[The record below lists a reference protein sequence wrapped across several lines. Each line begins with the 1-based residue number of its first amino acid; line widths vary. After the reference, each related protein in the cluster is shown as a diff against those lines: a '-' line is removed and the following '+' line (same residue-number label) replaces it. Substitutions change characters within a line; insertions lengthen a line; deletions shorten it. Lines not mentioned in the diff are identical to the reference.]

1 MNWEKLKKVHYHNE
15 GVEYITSSSI
25 FDVKEY
31 EKLYENSNNLEHQV
45 WQDFD
50 KKYKVGYE
58 FKEDITDLDLDK
70 EIIALW
76 FFRERS
82 DRNSQPQLN
91 VNGNLIQYHQN
102 TFLLTACKDI
112 KIVEQKRKYI
122 RRPMVQLDVSKKKY
136 NEIIGRLK

>member
-1 MNWEKLKKVHYHNE
+1 MHWEKLKKIHYHNDE
-15 GVEYITSSSI
+15 VEYITSSSI
-25 FDVKEY
+25 FDIQEY
-31 EKLYENSNNLEHQV
+31 NKLYENSNNLEHQV

-50 KKYKVGYE
+50 KKYKIGYE
-58 FKEDITDLDLDK
+58 FKQDVTDIDFNK

-91 VNGNLIQYHQN
+91 LKGKLIPYYQN
-102 TFLLTACKDI
+102 TFLLTDCKDI
-112 KIVEQKRKYI
+112 KIVEQKKKYI

-136 NEIIGRLK
+136 NEIIERLK